1 MAAAASRRGQTRK
14 VARSFD
20 LYTLPTYVIN
30 MKERPDRWQRFKD
43 QQTSSAFKK
52 LRRFNAINGKKLS
65 PQTDKR
71 ISVQTRMNI
80 LRNYRRSHHEIA
92 TLGAIGAS
100 LSHIGVWR
108 KFVASV
114 SPMCLILED
123 DVVLDGAQIEQVN
136 ELAKTAPK
144 GWDIWILGYWAP
156 NLIVE
161 DLPNS
166 NWNKV
171 YNFTAAHAYVMTR
184 GAAVKLLEEATP
196 VESHIEYYMTA
207 SAVLKNMLIVQ
218 HPDVHMDFHH
228 KRTGP
233 RTNDSNTSQHKKHGC
248 PTCNVRDDLAQ
259 LYVGATRKSKKGINV
274 QGLVRKPQP
283 NHILTMKRGARRKNS
298 QHP

>member
-1 MAAAASRRGQTRK
+1 MVVKDRGKTRK

-20 LYTLPTYVIN
+20 LYSLPTYVIN
-30 MKERPDRWQRFKD
+30 MKERADRWSRFTG
-43 QQTSSAFKK
+43 QQTVSAFKR
-52 LRRFNAINGKKLS
+52 LHRFNAVNGKKLN

-100 LSHIGVWR
+100 LSHIGVWK
-108 KFVASV
+108 KFVASG
-114 SPMCLILED
+114 SPMCLIMED
-123 DVVLDGAQIEQVN
+123 DAILDGATIEQIN
-136 ELAKTAPK
+136 TLMKTAPK
-144 GWDIWILGYWAP
+144 DWDMWILGYWAP

-171 YNFTAAHAYVMTR
+171 YNFTAAHAYILTR
-184 GAAVKLLEEATP
+184 SAALRFLEEPTP
-196 VESHIEYYMTA
+196 IESHIEYYMTA

-218 HPDVHMDFHH
+218 HPDIHINFYH

-248 PTCNVRDDLAQ
+248 PTCNVADDLAQ
-259 LYVGATRKSKKGINV
+259 LYVGATRKTDHGINV

-283 NHILTMKRGARRKNS
+283 NVILTMKRGARRKNS
-298 QHP
+298 RHP